1 MTVLDPFLGSGA
13 TAEAAMV
20 EGFDWVGCE
29 KCDGTPDPYTQ
40 EPRPDYVSLVMARI
54 ERYHLGKTPGQT

>member
-1 MTVLDPFLGSGA
+1 MLDPFLGSGA

-29 KCDGTPDPYTQ
+29 LCDGTPDPVTGA
-40 EPRPDYVSLVMARI
+40 PRPDYASLVLARV
-54 ERYHLGKTPGQT
+54 ERVRRAESPGQEGQ